1 MQKKQY
7 KNNFST
13 DFMNYYNEHHEQ
25 IKKQLLSF
33 YESGCIP
40 NIIFSGTA
48 GSGKSKFIFDF
59 INTIYKT
66 PEDKQN
72 YVKTM
77 NCSQGTGIEGI
88 RKDLIPFAKTNTCDT
103 SVIKIIILI
112 NADKLT
118 NDASFALRRCIEQY
132 SSNTRFIMTVE
143 TEHNLLSPI
152 ISRFCIINVSE
163 LFIKG
168 ERISFYKLPHNYTID
183 NNTKNI
189 IKNDKNKDDKNRE
202 EWIKKELNKMSELAT
217 KQQINK
223 DFITDFSNKIYNKGY
238 SALDI
243 LNNIDKLIN
252 NDLQK
257 YEYLFECNKIKKEFR
272 NEELFINY
280 CLVMLLKTIT

>member
-1 MQKKQY
+1 
-7 KNNFST
+7 
-13 DFMNYYNEHHEQ
+13 MNYSNEHHDQ
-25 IKKQLLSF
+25 IKKQLLAF

-77 NCSQGTGIEGI
+77 NCSQGSGIEGI
-88 RKDLIPFAKTNTCDT
+88 RKDLIPFAKTNTCDS

-152 ISRFCIINVSE
+152 ISRFCIIHVSE
-163 LFIKG
+163 ILIKG
-168 ERISFYKLPHNYTID
+168 ERISFYKLQHNYTFD

-189 IKNDKNKDDKNRE
+189 NKIDKNKDDKNRD
-202 EWIKKELNKMSELAT
+202 EWLKKELNKIYDLSK
-217 KQQINK
+217 KQQLNK
-223 DFITDFSNKIYNKGY
+223 NFITEITNKIYNKGY

-243 LNNIDKLIN
+243 LNNVDKFIT
-252 NDLQK
+252 NDLDK
-257 YEYLFECNKIKKEFR
+257 YAYLFECNKIKKEFR

-280 CLVMLLKTIT
+280 CLVMLLNNIT

>member
-152 ISRFCIINVSE
+152 ISRFCIIHVSE

-202 EWIKKELNKMSELAT
+202 EWIKKELNKMCELAT